1 MSAPLVVKLGSA
13 LVAQDGRANETLLR
27 EVAQQVAEA
36 RPACVVSSGAIALG
50 AAKAGFASRP
60 RGLPALQAAS
70 SLGQAELQRAWSD
83 AFLQAGVH
91 AAQVLLTGADIAE
104 RRSYVNVRN
113 ALDELFRLGA
123 VPVLNENDATAT
135 DEISFG
141 DNDVLAAQVAVLL
154 RARRLILLTS
164 VEGVLDEGEV
174 VTDGAAVRVDSFG
187 PATAVGRGGIA
198 SKVAAAQLA
207 AAGGVPATIA
217 SPPALAELLA
227 GGSGGTHFAEHAT
240 SESAYKLWLRYGKRA
255 VARLEV
261 DEGAVEA
268 LEERRSS
275 LLAVGVVSWSDDFRA
290 GDGVEIADGAGR
302 VLARG
307 IVSVDAAE
315 LAERRPSVEVV
326 HRDRLVLV
334 S

>member
-1 MSAPLVVKLGSA
+1 MSAPVVVKLGSA
-13 LVAQDGRANETLLR
+13 LVVQEGRPDTALLR
-27 EVAQQVAEA
+27 DVARLLAAA
-36 RPACVVSSGAIALG
+36 RPACIVSSGAIALG
-50 AAKAGFASRP
+50 AAKAGARP
-60 RGLPALQAAS
+60 RTLPALQAAS

-83 AFLQAGVH
+83 AFEAAGVH
-91 AAQVLLTGADIAE
+91 AGQVLLTGADIAE

-154 RARRLILLTS
+154 RARRLILLTA
-164 VEGVLDEGEV
+164 VEGVLDEGTLV
-174 VTDGAAVRVDSFG
+174 ADGADVREEAFG
-187 PATAVGRGGIA
+187 PSSQLGRGGIA

-217 SPPALAELLA
+217 SPPVLAELLA
-227 GGSGGTHFAEHAT
+227 GGTGGTHFAEAST
-240 SESAYKLWLRYGKRA
+240 SESAYKLWLRYGKRP

-261 DEGAVEA
+261 DDGAVQA

-275 LLAVGVVSWSDDFRA
+275 LLAVGVVKWSDDFRA
-290 GDGVEIADGAGR
+290 GDGVEIAAPSGR
-302 VLARG
+302 VVARG

-315 LAERRPSVEVV
+315 LAERRPAVEVV

-334 S
+334 G